1 MGMMI
6 GFEYR
11 FVAVGEESDD
21 GLDAAGAEGWEA
33 VGVTPGERGV
43 IVLLK
48 RPLLSEHGEHEPDSD
63 EDEEERGGEEHHGRC
78 RCGGRKHLDV
88 VNVHVHGG
96 CRRRHGCGK

>member
-1 MGMMI
+1 MI

-11 FVAVGEESDD
+11 FVAIGDDSDEE
-21 GLDAAGAEGWEA
+21 LRAAGAEGWEA

-48 RPLLSEHGEHEPDSD
+48 RPLAPEHAEREPDDGEEEEEHG
-63 EDEEERGGEEHHGRC
+63 GEAHHGHC